1 MFRMSKSHLSCSGCE
16 TSKGFIEMLM
26 ADLSPE
32 ASKPLP
38 GEGGRVGEEG
48 MKYAVTRE
56 KTEGLNGDE
65 LALPSLHR
73 LKEWS
78 GGKSKRCNSE
88 DKR

>member
-16 TSKGFIEMLM
+16 TSKGLIEMLM

-32 ASKPLP
+32 ASKPLT
-38 GEGGRVGEEG
+38 GEGGRVGEG
-48 MKYAVTRE
+48 MKYVMTRE
-56 KTEGLNGDE
+56 KTEWLNGEE
-65 LALPSLHR
+65 LTQPSLHR

-88 DKR
+88 DKC